1 MITILLLA
9 INFLPILNTTNVS
22 FVNECDVDEFFNA
35 IDADYGTKV
44 LTSLG
49 NLEDAEIILLPTKLD
64 EGDYKVNVT
73 RKATNLYKVEGTKY
87 YIQTK
92 YCYEYSYSSE
102 AILTLGNQYGYTK
115 GKLIFK

>member
-1 MITILLLA
+1 MVTFLLLVMN
-9 INFLPILNTTNVS
+9 IMPILNNNIL
-22 FVNECDVDEFFNA
+22 FVNECEIDEFYNA
-35 IDADYGTKV
+35 VDADYGTKV

-92 YCYEYSYSSE
+92 YCYEYSYSGE
-102 AILTLGNQYGYTK
+102 AILTVGNQYGYTK